1 MATLVVGYL
10 FSNQQCFAYLSS
22 IKSLRT
28 PRIIASTKIL
38 VLTLLLVKTSHF
50 YLFSQNCMNMVLAY
64 INKLYVDKDGGNKD
78 PAGYSVLAMRFLRR
92 PLLEINPEVFM
103 SEVKSK
109 YSFSIVIVIHLTFL
123 YLLFILLKIFFS

>member
-1 MATLVVGYL
+1 
-10 FSNQQCFAYLSS
+10 
-22 IKSLRT
+22 
-28 PRIIASTKIL
+28 
-38 VLTLLLVKTSHF
+38 
-50 YLFSQNCMNMVLAY
+50 MNMVLAY

-109 YSFSIVIVIHLTFL
+109 YSFSIVIVITL
-123 YLLFILLKIFFS
+123 YLLFIVLKIIFFHRMCGTCMMRLKMI